1 MNIDK
6 KVSAKQGHPCT
17 GCPYIFA
24 GKRKGCIMG
33 AVPGDCAWYFYKR
46 LMGHSDAF
54 RPVEEIQKQ
63 YWESVRKKSDA
74 GKQLEKGM
82 EMLLVTAE
90 MERNMPL
97 NLERKDMYEPS
108 RKELPERIAGVY
120 RT

>member
-1 MNIDK
+1 MSDCFVLYLLLTCMKKKTSGADK
-6 KVSAKQGHPCT
+6 FT
-17 GCPYIFA
+17 NNIFA

-63 YWESVRKKSDA
+63 YRESVRKKSDA

-90 MERNMPL
+90 M
-97 NLERKDMYEPS
+97 KYGA
-108 RKELPERIAGVY
+108 KYAAELREKGYV
-120 RT
+120 

>member
-24 GKRKGCIMG
+24 GKKKGCIMG

-54 RPVEEIQKQ
+54 RPVEEMQRMDHIRRKSECYDMPVLSNLSDGLQCDRVRAGADTRC
-63 YWESVRKKSDA
+63 ESTHQSIST
-74 GKQLEKGM
+74 G
-82 EMLLVTAE
+82 TA
-90 MERNMPL
+90 
-97 NLERKDMYEPS
+97 
-108 RKELPERIAGVY
+108 
-120 RT
+120 

>member
-46 LMGHSDAF
+46 LMGHS
-54 RPVEEIQKQ
+54 I
-63 YWESVRKKSDA
+63 
-74 GKQLEKGM
+74 G
-82 EMLLVTAE
+82 
-90 MERNMPL
+90 
-97 NLERKDMYEPS
+97 NL
-108 RKELPERIAGVY
+108 
-120 RT
+120 

>member
-33 AVPGDCAWYFYKR
+33 AVPGDCAWYIYKR

-90 MERNMPL
+90 M
-97 NLERKDMYEPS
+97 KYGA
-108 RKELPERIAGVY
+108 KYAAELREKGYV
-120 RT
+120 